1 MRAPKFW
8 QTGGGALPFLLWPLS
23 MIWKL
28 GTKARRN
35 YSLISV
41 VPFGFQ
47 QHRSTANC
55 LNILD
60 RVRPIEFFQQAID
73 F

>member
-28 GTKARRN
+28 GTKARALFMRPQKVDAPVICVGN
-35 YSLISV
+35 I
-41 VPFGFQ
+41 
-47 QHRSTANC
+47 TAGGAGKT
-55 LNILD
+55 
-60 RVRPIEFFQQAID
+60 PIVM
-73 F
+73 